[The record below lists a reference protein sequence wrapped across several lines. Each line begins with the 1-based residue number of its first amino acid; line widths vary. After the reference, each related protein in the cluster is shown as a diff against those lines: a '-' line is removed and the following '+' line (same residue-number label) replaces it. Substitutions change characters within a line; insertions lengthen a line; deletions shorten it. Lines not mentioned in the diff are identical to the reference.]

1 MKNKFKLL
9 PAFLPLCLSAC
20 LALTACQ
27 ENKQGTVDL
36 SDYVKPVKIDSIHF
50 SHPCALYTDADFQRV
65 KTALEAGTAPAE
77 VKDEFEALK
86 ANKYTMGSYGVT
98 VHAHEQIVR
107 GDPKGTIEGV
117 ENYGDAMRDATAA
130 YQFALLWKLTGDNTY
145 ADKSITILEGWR
157 KTCTVITAND
167 ANHFLAAGAQG
178 FTFALAG
185 ELMRDY
191 NAWSK
196 ESFQAFQQWMLDVFA
211 AKNKEFLTK
220 HANTQCGSGH
230 YWSNWDLVNM
240 CSYFQIGI
248 LTDDKDMVL
257 YIVNY
262 FLTNGTGNGR
272 LKRLC
277 LNAHMDPLGTGET
290 IMQAQESGRDQGHAT
305 MSCAVAIQL
314 CQAAYA
320 LYLSNPT
327 IDALNFYK
335 QEDYA
340 ILHMAE
346 YIALTNLRQGDDK
359 DNTTGAWLLPNEKI
373 PFETVGPW
381 CTGDDN
387 HEAAHAHT
395 AFSETG
401 RGTVRP
407 CWEMLL
413 RYCKQHNLSG
423 YAYTDKIATKLR
435 PEKGA
440 GDTDRYGDNSG
451 AFDQV
456 GWSTLMCYE

>member
-1 MKNKFKLL
+1 MKKLL
-9 PAFLPLCLSAC
+9 ICLVGI
-20 LALTACQ
+20 LALTACH
-27 ENKQGTVDL
+27 ENKKGTVNLD
-36 SDYVKPVKIDSIHF
+36 DYVQPVKIESIQF
-50 SHPCALYTDADFQRV
+50 NHPCALYTAADFQRV

-77 VKDEFEALK
+77 VKAEFEALK
-86 ANKYTMGSYGVT
+86 SNKYTLGTYGVT

-117 ENYGDAMRDATAA
+117 ENYADAFRDAAAA

-145 ADKSITILEGWR
+145 ADKAITILNGWAR
-157 KTCTVITAND
+157 VCKVVTAND

-196 ESFQAFQQWMLDVFA
+196 ESFQIFQQWMLDVFA

-220 HANTQCGSGH
+220 HANTKCGPRH
-230 YWSNWDLVNM
+230 YWSNWDLVNL

-248 LTDDKDMVL
+248 LTEDKDMVL

-262 FLTNGTGNGR
+262 FLTNGVGNGR
-272 LKRLC
+272 LKFLC
-277 LNAHMDPLGTGET
+277 SASHLDPLGTGET
-290 IMQAQESGRDQGHAT
+290 IIQAQESGRDQGHAV
-305 MSCAVAIQL
+305 MSAAVAIQL

-320 LYLSNPT
+320 LYQSNPT
-327 IDALNFYK
+327 IESLDFYK
-335 QEDYA
+335 QQDYA
-340 ILHMAE
+340 MLHIAE
-346 YIALTNLRQGDDK
+346 YIALTNIRQGEDK
-359 DNTTGAWLLPNEKI
+359 GNATGPWLLPSDRI
-373 PFETVGPW
+373 PFTTVGPW
-381 CTGDDN
+381 CTGDEN
-387 HEAAHAHT
+387 HEAARIQT
-395 AFSETG
+395 VFSENG
-401 RGTVRP
+401 RGTIRP
-407 CWEMLL
+407 GWEMLL
-413 RYCKQHNLSG
+413 RYCKKNNIGG
-423 YAYTDKIATKLR
+423 YAYTEMMANKLR